1 MSFILDA
8 LKKAESERNRA
19 AGPVLMNVRIAPPRR
34 HLPAWAWVL
43 GCVLLANLAVLAWLL
58 SRTPQASIV
67 AAAPAGPANA
77 TTAPVMAASSGAL
90 PAAPASGAA
99 AQPAGTVYATPPPS
113 LPAGSGTLPPATT
126 ITRDRSPP
134 TTTITPGRSTPADL
148 ATLPSLQDVVAAGVD
163 LPTLVMNMH
172 VYDPTPRERY
182 VLLNGLR
189 LAEGEFTP
197 DGIKVETI
205 TERGA
210 VLDARGHRFLLSAG
224 GG

>member
-58 SRTPQASIV
+58 LRTPQASTA
-67 AAAPAGPANA
+67 AAAPG
-77 TTAPVMAASSGAL
+77 TGVL
-90 PAAPASGAA
+90 PAT
-99 AQPAGTVYATPPPS
+99 TVYATPAPS
-113 LPAGSGTLPPATT
+113 LPATSLAPRPAPASTAT
-126 ITRDRSPP
+126 IAASSSTEPP
-134 TTTITPGRSTPADL
+134 TDL
-148 ATLPSLQDVVAAGVD
+148 ATLPSLQDVVAAGVN

-172 VYDPTPRERY
+172 VYDPTPTQRY
-182 VLLNGLR
+182 VLLNGMR
-189 LAEGEFTP
+189 LSEGEFTA
-197 DGIKVETI
+197 DGIKVEAI

-210 VLDARGHRFLLSAG
+210 VLDARGHRFLLTAG

>member
-34 HLPAWAWVL
+34 RLPAWAWAL

-58 SRTPQASIV
+58 LRTPQASTA
-67 AAAPAGPANA
+67 AAAPAGAVSA
-77 TTAPVMAASSGAL
+77 ATAPAATASSVAL
-90 PAAPASGAA
+90 PAPSAASLDMPPAA
-99 AQPAGTVYATPPPS
+99 TVYATPPPS
-113 LPAGSGTLPPATT
+113 LPASSVAPPPATST
-126 ITRDRSPP
+126 IAARPAMPP
-134 TTTITPGRSTPADL
+134 TDL
-148 ATLPSLQDVVAAGVD
+148 ATLPSLQDVVAAGVN

-172 VYDPTPRERY
+172 VYDPAPTQRY

-189 LAEGEFTP
+189 LTEGEFTA
-197 DGIKVETI
+197 DGIKVEAI

-210 VLDARGHRFLLSAG
+210 VLDARGHRFLLVAG

>member
-8 LKKAESERNRA
+8 LKKAESERNRT

-34 HLPAWAWVL
+34 RLPAWAWIL
-43 GCVLLANLAVLAWLL
+43 GCVLLANLTVLAWLL
-58 SRTPQASIV
+58 LRTPRASTA
-67 AAAPAGPANA
+67 AAAPAMTTSP
-77 TTAPVMAASSGAL
+77 TTAPT
-90 PAAPASGAA
+90 AA
-99 AQPAGTVYATPPPS
+99 ATPIEAPPAGTVYATPPP
-113 LPAGSGTLPPATT
+113 TLPSAGVAPPAMSVATG
-126 ITRDRSPP
+126 RPAQPP
-134 TTTITPGRSTPADL
+134 TDL
-148 ATLPSLQDVVAAGVD
+148 ATLPSLQDVVAAGVN

-172 VYDPTPRERY
+172 VYDLAPTQRY

-189 LAEGEFTP
+189 LTEGEFTP
-197 DGIKVETI
+197 DGIKVESI